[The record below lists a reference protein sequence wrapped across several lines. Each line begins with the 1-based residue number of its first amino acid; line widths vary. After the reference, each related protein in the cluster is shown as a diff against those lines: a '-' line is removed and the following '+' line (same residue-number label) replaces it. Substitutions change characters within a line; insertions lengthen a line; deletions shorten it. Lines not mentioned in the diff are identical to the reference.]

1 MQDRFR
7 CGAAGV
13 RQISERDVI
22 AHRERVAG
30 EVLVHDAVEPV
41 QGVLRPLV
49 DGGAVDADLTRG
61 WPIQSGQQLDD
72 GRLARP
78 VRSDERVVA
87 ARLQREADT
96 GEHRLLRIGVGK
108 ADAVELDALD
118 RSPRLAPRERRAAL
132 FQPAEGG
139 QIDQKLAVLGDT
151 RGNLDDLH
159 GYKVLRLQQR
169 YHRRGVEGEV
179 DRSAAQRLKQRQH
192 GGDDTA
198 DHDHAPGSE
207 AEPCVRVYLQV
218 LPPLPVER
226 RTPAIVYVLRVS
238 EQGPLAGRVPPL
250 QDASRQ
256 ILGAAPEDR
265 QTALQPV
272 HAPPS
277 SNPHENER
285 RHDHNHSGND
295 PPSDPGQYDGDSD
308 HPYDEARGV
317 DRVIERLLDGS
328 SLRHRLRFPA
338 RPHLESTDQVHRL
351 RVLDVSVRQARPLL
365 RQVDPKPAPQA
376 RFDPGVRKRTRT
388 RFEQFYG
395 EQ

>member
-1 MQDRFR
+1 MTDEQRGDAGRGLSVAPIEVAFGQRVQRGGGFVEDSYRRSACQGAGYGQSLPLSARRVHATRQHLAERRVDAARQPPEEVIETGALQDRFR

-22 AHRERVAG
+22 AYRERVAG

-49 DGGAVDADLTRG
+49 DGGAVDADVTRG

-78 VRSDERVVA
+78 VRSDESVVA
-87 ARLQREADT
+87 AGAQREADA

-118 RSPRLAPRERRAAL
+118 RSPRLAPRERCAAL

-159 GYKVLRLQQR
+159 GYYVLRLQQR
-169 YHRRGVEGEV
+169 CHRRGVEGEV
-179 DRSAAQRLKQRQH
+179 DHPAAERRQQRQH

-207 AEPCVRVYLQV
+207 AEPLARAYLQV
-218 LPPLPVER
+218 QPALPVVR
-226 RTPAIVYVLRVS
+226 RTPAIVHVLRIS
-238 EQGPLAGRVPPL
+238 EQAPFAGRVSPL

-265 QTALQPV
+265 QAALQPV

-277 SNPHENER
+277 S
-285 RHDHNHSGND
+285 HS
-295 PPSDPGQYDGDSD
+295 
-308 HPYDEARGV
+308 
-317 DRVIERLLDGS
+317 
-328 SLRHRLRFPA
+328 
-338 RPHLESTDQVHRL
+338 
-351 RVLDVSVRQARPLL
+351 
-365 RQVDPKPAPQA
+365 
-376 RFDPGVRKRTRT
+376 
-388 RFEQFYG
+388 
-395 EQ
+395 